1 MFGTRLLRWGDG
13 TQWERKQAMAR
24 TQAADF
30 EQRREAIMETAA
42 KLYADRGFLGASVS
56 EIAAACK
63 TSKSLIYHYYPSK
76 EDILFDVMDSHVQ
89 TLVEAARAIE
99 IRSGA
104 TGDRIRAIAV
114 ALMKLYAGAEP
125 NQKVLLNEL
134 GSLPAERRAV
144 IVEHQRQLLDIM
156 DRLLLEVKPD
166 LADNKPKRRALTMMF
181 FGMLNFTHTWFHQN
195 GPISGTD
202 VALMAA
208 NMFIAGLAP
217 DTKDS

>member
-1 MFGTRLLRWGDG
+1 
-13 TQWERKQAMAR
+13 MAR

-42 KLYADRGFLGASVS
+42 RLYARRGFLGASVS

-89 TLVEAARAIE
+89 SLVEAAREIE
-99 IRSGA
+99 IGSA
-104 TGDRIRAIAV
+104 PAEERIREIAV
-114 ALMKLYAGAEP
+114 VLMKLYAGAEP

-134 GSLPAERRAV
+134 GNLPEERRQI

-156 DRLLLEVKPD
+156 DRLLLEARPD
-166 LADNKPKRRALTMMF
+166 LADDKPRRRALTMML
-181 FGMLNFTHTWFHQN
+181 FGMLNFTHTWLNQS
-195 GPISGTD
+195 GPLSGSEI
-202 VALMAA
+202 ALMAA
-208 NMFIAGLAP
+208 DIFIAGLKSP
-217 DTKDS
+217 I

>member
-1 MFGTRLLRWGDG
+1 
-13 TQWERKQAMAR
+13 MAR

-99 IRSGA
+99 IGSGA

-134 GSLPAERRAV
+134 GNLPAERRAV

-156 DRLLLEVKPD
+156 DRLLLEAKPG

-181 FGMLNFTHTWFHQN
+181 FGMLNFTHTWFHQS

>member
-1 MFGTRLLRWGDG
+1 
-13 TQWERKQAMAR
+13 MAR

-42 KLYADRGFLGASVS
+42 RLYARRGFLGASVS

-89 TLVEAARAIE
+89 SLVEAAREIE
-99 IRSGA
+99 VRPA
-104 TGDRIRAIAV
+104 PAKDRICAIAV

-134 GSLPAERRAV
+134 GNLPDGRRKI

-156 DRLLLEVKPD
+156 DRLLLETRPD
-166 LADNKPKRRALTMMF
+166 LADNKPRRRALTMMF
-181 FGMLNFTHTWFHQN
+181 FGMLNFTHTWLNQS
-195 GPISGTD
+195 GPISGSEI
-202 VALMAA
+202 AMMAA
-208 NMFIAGLAP
+208 NMFIAGLGMPAE
-217 DTKDS
+217 

>member
-1 MFGTRLLRWGDG
+1 
-13 TQWERKQAMAR
+13 MAR

-42 KLYADRGFLGASVS
+42 KLYAQRGFLGASVS

-89 TLVEAARAIE
+89 SLVEAAREIE
-99 IRSGA
+99 TV
-104 TGDRIRAIAV
+104 TGTAEARIRAIAV

-134 GSLPAERRAV
+134 GNLPEERRMI
-144 IVEHQRQLLDIM
+144 IVDHQRQLLDIM
-156 DRLLLEVKPD
+156 DRLLIEVRPD
-166 LADNKPKRRALTMMF
+166 LADEKPRRRALTMMF
-181 FGMLNFTHTWFHQN
+181 FGMLNFTHTWFDQS
-195 GPISGTD
+195 GPISGAN
-202 VALMAA
+202 VATMAA
-208 NMFIAGLAP
+208 DMYIAGLARP
-217 DTKDS
+217 